1 MSGHVDF
8 LLQIIQDLYK
18 ESIRDINSQTG
29 QLMRNNAVDAIILV
43 GKFSESTFVYKSIKG
58 SFESSV
64 IVLSPL
70 ECDLSVLKGAVLYG
84 FHPKQI
90 LKKVSIHLGSASA
103 SLLIQ
108 FFITMREI
116 EFTSTTT
123 NWKTYFY
130 PSFEQETQFFRMRQ
144 ENTNANHLIVM
155 QKLHWLSFM
164 QHLTKIQ
171 STLKYPNH
179 SFRSLV

>member
-43 GKFSESTFVYKSIKG
+43 GKFLESTFVYKSIKG

-64 IVLSPL
+64 IVLSQL
-70 ECDLSVLKGAVLYG
+70 ECGLSVLKGAVLYG

-90 LKKVSIHLGSASA
+90 
-103 SLLIQ
+103 
-108 FFITMREI
+108 
-116 EFTSTTT
+116 
-123 NWKTYFY
+123 
-130 PSFEQETQFFRMRQ
+130 
-144 ENTNANHLIVM
+144 
-155 QKLHWLSFM
+155 
-164 QHLTKIQ
+164 
-171 STLKYPNH
+171 
-179 SFRSLV
+179 